1 MPNLVGGCLCGSLR
15 YSASGEPT
23 ATSICHCTDCQ
34 KQTGSAFL
42 EVVVVPKTAFSIS
55 GQSQQYSNAGESGR
69 KLARVFCPRCAS
81 TVMLD
86 VELYPDSALIMAG
99 TLDDASWFRPTVSLF
114 CDSAQ
119 PWITMPE
126 DVQKFDRMPPT

>member
-1 MPNLVGGCLCGSLR
+1 
-15 YSASGEPT
+15 
-23 ATSICHCTDCQ
+23 
-34 KQTGSAFL
+34 
-42 EVVVVPKTAFSIS
+42 VVSKTAFSIS